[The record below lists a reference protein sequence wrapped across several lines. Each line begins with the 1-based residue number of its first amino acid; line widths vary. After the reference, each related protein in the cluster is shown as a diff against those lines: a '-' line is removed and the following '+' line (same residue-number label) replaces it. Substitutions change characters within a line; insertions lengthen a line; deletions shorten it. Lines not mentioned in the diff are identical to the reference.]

1 MASSK
6 EYVDFILEQLSG
18 LEEVTSRPMMG
29 EYLIYYRGKV
39 VGDICDNRLYLT
51 PVAAAKELLP
61 GASYAPPYP
70 GAKDMLLVEDVD
82 DRELLTRVVEAMYE
96 QLPARRAAAVE
107 PYSAPSF
114 GGGLSF
120 AGELSGCLES
130 WRRFLGVVPGFLVE
144 KPSLGLA
151 KGRLHRL

>member
-39 VGDICDNRLYLT
+39 VGDICDNRLYLK

-96 QLPARRAAAVE
+96 QLPARRAAAVK
-107 PYSAPSF
+107 PCSAAAQPDQ
-114 GGGLSF
+114 GT
-120 AGELSGCLES
+120 E
-130 WRRFLGVVPGFLVE
+130 R
-144 KPSLGLA
+144 K
-151 KGRLHRL
+151 

>member
-39 VGDICDNRLYLT
+39 VGDICDNRLYLK

-96 QLPARRAAAVE
+96 QLRALFEQRAQAEEKGEAALPPLRHHPW
-107 PYSAPSF
+107 PY
-114 GGGLSF
+114 
-120 AGELSGCLES
+120 
-130 WRRFLGVVPGFLVE
+130 
-144 KPSLGLA
+144 
-151 KGRLHRL
+151 RL